1 MEANFSLSG
10 NGLMTV
16 TIFRES
22 DTDLRDAVYVW
33 TVIEWGLHTME
44 SGPIKK
50 PASAGFNVTG
60 SRDSVAYPFL
70 SPHRLGG
77 VLMRLLISCFCWCC
91 DNTIQS

>member
-1 MEANFSLSG
+1 MEANFSISG

-16 TIFRES
+16 TIFREA

-50 PASAGFNVTG
+50 A
-60 SRDSVAYPFL
+60 R
-70 SPHRLGG
+70 
-77 VLMRLLISCFCWCC
+77 ISGL
-91 DNTIQS
+91 